1 MTDRVRRIYRQI
13 QAVVISPQSFFVRNQ
28 TVERPVD
35 IVAESCEKDLQ
46 RGIWIMKKIS
56 SYIWDYKFSY
66 LGAIASLL
74 IAVTLDMMGPRLM
87 ALVVDDVIVGGN
99 ITELKYLLLGFLGVG
114 IGRCVFQYVK
124 EYTFDKNGIRISADM
139 RRDLFRHVQG
149 LSADFFDR
157 TNTGELMAR
166 VKEDIDRIWDAI
178 GYVGML
184 LIEVIYHTSIIL
196 ISMYLLN
203 WKLALLPTAAMLM
216 CGTIALLMER
226 KLGKVYEEISEENAK
241 LNTVAEENLAGV
253 RTVKAFAREKHEIGK
268 FLSHNKRYYELNMQ
282 QSRVFVRYYPFF
294 SVVSKVLPILTILVG
309 GGFVIKG
316 QMTLGQM
323 TAFVEYSTNIVWP
336 MEMLG
341 WLTNSF
347 SAAVASNKKVR
358 KIYEEKPTI
367 MENAEP
373 VRIEQ
378 VAGKVCFDHVSFHK
392 ADMYEI
398 LHDIS
403 FTVEAGRTLGIM
415 GATGAGKTS
424 IVQLLQRMYDATEG
438 AIYLDDVN
446 IKELSLEQL
455 RTSVSYVMQDVF
467 LFSDTINDNIK
478 LGKKERLDFQTV
490 RRASVQAQA
499 SDFIERMEETYD
511 TVIGERG
518 VGLSGGQKQRISIA
532 RALAKRDPILVLDDS
547 TSALDMETEQMIQQ
561 TLRELE
567 GTTKIIIAHRIS
579 AVRHADEIIVLE
591 NGSIAERGTHEE
603 LLAKR
608 GLYFETYES
617 QYGDMDTAAALQ
629 QPINLLPETGNS
641 KETVTE
647 AEKQKG
653 GEIYGSQLI

>member
-1 MTDRVRRIYRQI
+1 
-13 QAVVISPQSFFVRNQ
+13 
-28 TVERPVD
+28 
-35 IVAESCEKDLQ
+35 
-46 RGIWIMKKIS
+46 MKKIS

-99 ITELKYLLLGFLGVG
+99 IAELKYLLLGFLGVG

-203 WKLALLPTAAMLM
+203 WKLALLPTAAMVM

-226 KLGKVYEEISEENAK
+226 KLGQVYEEISEENAR

-367 MENAEP
+367 TENAEP

>member
-1 MTDRVRRIYRQI
+1 
-13 QAVVISPQSFFVRNQ
+13 
-28 TVERPVD
+28 
-35 IVAESCEKDLQ
+35 
-46 RGIWIMKKIS
+46 MKKIS

-99 ITELKYLLLGFLGVG
+99 IAELKYLLLGFLGVG

-226 KLGKVYEEISEENAK
+226 KLGQVYEEISEENAR

-478 LGKKERLDFQTV
+478 LGKKERLDFKTV

-629 QPINLLPETGNS
+629 QPINLLPETGNR

-653 GEIYGSQLI
+653 GETYGSQLI

>member
-1 MTDRVRRIYRQI
+1 
-13 QAVVISPQSFFVRNQ
+13 
-28 TVERPVD
+28 
-35 IVAESCEKDLQ
+35 
-46 RGIWIMKKIS
+46 MKKIS

-66 LGAIASLL
+66 LAAIASLL

-99 ITELKYLLLGFLGVG
+99 IAELKYLLLGFLGVG
-114 IGRCVFQYVK
+114 IGRCLFQYAK

-149 LSADFFDR
+149 LSAEFFDR

-203 WKLALLPTAAMLM
+203 WKLALLPTAAMLL

-226 KLGKVYEEISEENAK
+226 KLGQVYEEISEENAK

-358 KIYEEKPTI
+358 KIYEERPTI
-367 MENAEP
+367 TETAEP

-378 VAGKVCFDHVSFHK
+378 VAGKICFDHVSFHK
-392 ADMYEI
+392 ADLHEI

-403 FTVEAGRTLGIM
+403 FTVEAGKTLGIM

-446 IKELSLEQL
+446 IKELSLAQL

-478 LGKKERLDFQTV
+478 LGKKDFLDFRTV
-490 RRASVQAQA
+490 RRASAQAQA
-499 SDFIERMEETYD
+499 SDFIERMEDTYD

-532 RALAKRDPILVLDDS
+532 RALAKKDPVLVMDDS

-567 GTTKIIIAHRIS
+567 NTTKIIIAHRIS

-591 NGSIAERGTHEE
+591 DGAIAERGTHEE

-608 GLYFETYES
+608 GLYYETYES
-617 QYGDMDTAAALQ
+617 QYGQVSANNEDAEQSREAVQKTEMKGIATADARQ
-629 QPINLLPETGNS
+629 T
-641 KETVTE
+641 
-647 AEKQKG
+647 KG
-653 GEIYGSQLI
+653 GETDGSQLV